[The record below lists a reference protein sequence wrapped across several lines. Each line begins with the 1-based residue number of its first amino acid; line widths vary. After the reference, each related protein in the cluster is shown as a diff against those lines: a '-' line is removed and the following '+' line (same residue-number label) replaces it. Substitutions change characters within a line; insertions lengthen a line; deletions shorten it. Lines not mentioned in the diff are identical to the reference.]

1 MISGEQ
7 FDMDRTK
14 DSTVVKQFDQARLNS
29 MSMIELTEEAPVL
42 LPEPRLE
49 SMRLE
54 AVLQALG
61 DPVRLQI
68 VHQLK
73 DSGECRACGSFD
85 LPVGKS
91 TASHHFKV
99 LREAGVIRQRVEGR
113 ERRSELRSQDLEQRF
128 PGLLASV
135 LAAR

>member
-1 MISGEQ
+1 
-7 FDMDRTK
+7 
-14 DSTVVKQFDQARLNS
+14 
-29 MSMIELTEEAPVL
+29 MIEVPAEQPVL
-42 LPEPRLE
+42 LPEPAVNAIQLE
-49 SMRLE
+49 S
-54 AVLQALG
+54 VLQALG

-68 VHQLK
+68 VRQLHACPFK
-73 DSGECRACGSFD
+73 ACGSFG

-113 ERRSELRSQDLEQRF
+113 ERLSELRGQDLDQRF

-135 LAAR
+135 LAAS

>member
-1 MISGEQ
+1 
-7 FDMDRTK
+7 
-14 DSTVVKQFDQARLNS
+14 
-29 MSMIELTEEAPVL
+29 MIEVPAEQAVL
-42 LPEPRLE
+42 LPEPSVNAIQLE
-49 SMRLE
+49 S
-54 AVLQALG
+54 VLQALG

-68 VHQLK
+68 VRQLH
-73 DSGECRACGSFD
+73 ECPFKACGSFG

-113 ERRSELRSQDLEQRF
+113 ERLSELRSQDLDQRF

-135 LAAR
+135 LAAA